1 MFFHYAGACG
11 VTVDQ
16 FERVALCAH
25 LNMPQSPEDEKLD
38 VARISHIYKKY
49 VCPQNRLRLKEC

>member
-25 LNMPQSPEDEKLD
+25 LNMPQSAEDEKLD
-38 VARISHIYKKY
+38 VARISHLYKK
-49 VCPQNRLRLKEC
+49 